1 MDSIIPTSSGN
12 PTYIYGFYFVI
23 MIILYFVYSQ
33 IYLASNDAKAFTKN
47 FNYNLLVIA
56 APIILILFFILFLS
70 FDASFSMPIL
80 IISIIACIGVYILFY
95 LGKTGVFDA
104 IFNSYMLYVLIGL
117 ISLVGLSIIYV
128 ILSEKIRK
136 LPGWVGFFANLLFYI
151 PCMIRDMVGYIST
164 EYANTSNTL
173 IILFILEI
181 LLFMMYFYILPFA
194 YNKSFPEKMVLL
206 HEPVMLNTQKY
217 IDEPLMDMKKSSNSS
232 ISFWLYLNPG
242 PNNKISY
249 TKETTMFNYSD
260 SNETI
265 PHIRISYSN
274 ENGNNDFNM
283 YVGSQMF
290 KITLPLQKWHNFVIN
305 FVSYDE
311 AIPTPPPESPENTD
325 SSHEQPVIIR
335 KYNTDIFINGELE
348 RSYDFKTETTETSE
362 TSETSTV
369 FDIKDIIYTGSG
381 GITNSNI
388 QGLYGAICNVVY
400 YKVPLTKLAI
410 VYNYNLYSIKNP
422 PMDDHDD

>member
-1 MDSIIPTSSGN
+1 MDSIIPASSGN
-12 PTYIYGFYFVI
+12 PTYIYGFYLVVI
-23 MIILYFVYSQ
+23 IILYFVYSQ

-56 APIILILFFILFLS
+56 APVILILFLILFLS
-70 FDASFSMPIL
+70 FDMSFSIPVL
-80 IISIIACIGVYILFY
+80 FVSIIACIIVYIIVY

-104 IFNSYMLYVLIGL
+104 IFNSYMLYVLTGL

-136 LPGWVGFFANLLFYI
+136 LPGWIGFFANLLFYI
-151 PCMIRDMVGYIST
+151 PCMIRDIIGFISA
-164 EYANTSNTL
+164 EYAKTSNTL
-173 IILFILEI
+173 IILFIIEI
-181 LLFMMYFYILPFA
+181 LLIMMYFYILPFA
-194 YNKSFPEKMVLL
+194 YKKSFPDKIVLL
-206 HEPVMLNTQKY
+206 DEPVMLNTQKY
-217 IDEPLMDMKKSSNSS
+217 IDEPLQDMKKNSNSS

-242 PNNKISY
+242 PNTKISY
-249 TKETTMFNYSD
+249 TKETTIFNYSNSKED
-260 SNETI
+260 V
-265 PHIRISYSN
+265 PHIRVSYSN

-311 AIPTPPPESPENTD
+311 AIPTPPPETSQSETPTE
-325 SSHEQPVIIR
+325 PIIIR

-348 RSYDFKTETTETSE
+348 RSLERTYDFHTKTPTFGIE
-362 TSETSTV
+362 
-369 FDIKDIIYTGSG
+369 DIIYTGSG

-422 PMDDHDD
+422 PMDTDDSTI

>member
-1 MDSIIPTSSGN
+1 MDSIIPASSGN
-12 PTYIYGFYFVI
+12 PTYIYGFYLVVI
-23 MIILYFVYSQ
+23 IILYFVYSQ

-56 APIILILFFILFLS
+56 APVILILFLILFLS
-70 FDASFSMPIL
+70 FKTSFSIPVL
-80 IISIIACIGVYILFY
+80 FVSIIACIAIYILFY

-104 IFNSYMLYVLIGL
+104 IFNSYMLYVLTGL

-136 LPGWVGFFANLLFYI
+136 LPGWIGFFANLLFYI
-151 PCMIRDMVGYIST
+151 PCMIRDIIGFISA
-164 EYANTSNTL
+164 EYAKTSNTL
-173 IILFILEI
+173 IILFIIEI
-181 LLFMMYFYILPFA
+181 LLIMMYFYILPFA
-194 YNKSFPEKMVLL
+194 YKKSFPDKIVLL
-206 HEPVMLNTQKY
+206 DEPVMLNTQKY
-217 IDEPLMDMKKSSNSS
+217 IDEPLQDMKKNSNSS

-242 PNNKISY
+242 PNTKIAY
-249 TKETTMFNYSD
+249 TKETTMFNYSNSKED
-260 SNETI
+260 V
-265 PHIRISYSN
+265 PHIRVSYSN

-290 KITLPLQKWHNFVIN
+290 KISLPLQKWHNFVIN

-311 AIPTPPPESPENTD
+311 AIPTSQSNSIT
-325 SSHEQPVIIR
+325 QPTIIR

-348 RSYDFKTETTETSE
+348 RSYDFKTEGH
-362 TSETSTV
+362 V
-369 FDIKDIIYTGSG
+369 FNIGDIIYTGSG

-400 YKVPLTKLAI
+400 YKVPLTKLAV

-422 PMDDHDD
+422 PMDTDD

>member
-56 APIILILFFILFLS
+56 APIILILFFMLFLS

-311 AIPTPPPESPENTD
+311 AIPTPPPESPEKTEP
-325 SSHEQPVIIR
+325 SSEQPEIIR

-348 RSYDFKTETTETSE
+348 RSYDFKTETLETLP
-362 TSETSTV
+362 V